1 MTDPSLPLLAAVAA
15 GAALAVGVLKT
26 SVGGGIGLALTPLLT
41 LVLPASAVLGLLTI
55 MLSLS
60 DPLSLYYYWRRWD
73 GRQLRL
79 LLPGVLVGIL
89 VGGWLLAGQSEF
101 ALRRVVGASALVLAL
116 LQLALMLA
124 RRGPSAA
131 GAPWPVGTGVG
142 LLGGVASAVAH
153 SGGTVIGPYLVGLGL
168 SNAAVVGTGSAV
180 VAVSNMLKLGTYW
193 QIGFVTGRLVLLAL
207 VTTPLL
213 YLGAWLGY
221 RLNAVLPRRLF
232 ALLLIAIAIV
242 GSLRLLTS

>member
-1 MTDPSLPLLAAVAA
+1 M
-15 GAALAVGVLKT
+15 
-26 SVGGGIGLALTPLLT
+26 
-41 LVLPASAVLGLLTI
+41 
-55 MLSLS
+55 
-60 DPLSLYYYWRRWD
+60 
-73 GRQLRL
+73 
-79 LLPGVLVGIL
+79 
-89 VGGWLLAGQSEF
+89 
-101 ALRRVVGASALVLAL
+101 
-116 LQLALMLA
+116 
-124 RRGPSAA
+124 
-131 GAPWPVGTGVG
+131 
-142 LLGGVASAVAH
+142 
-153 SGGTVIGPYLVGLGL
+153 IGPYLVGLGL

-180 VAVSNMLKLGTYW
+180 VTVSNMLKLGTYW